1 MLGDILA
8 HDVGAIVMPMLEV
21 NVMVIEIVMLEML
34 MSGGCR
40 YLHCLLHRGCSLSC
54 NASRFSRFAVGPFS
68 DG

>member
-1 MLGDILA
+1 
-8 HDVGAIVMPMLEV
+8 VMPMLEV

-54 NASRFSRFAVGPFS
+54 NASRFSRFAVDPFS